1 MNGDDFQ
8 KGFPFKFG
16 SPMDATFPFQTAE
29 PDVTATPHGNIDE
42 LIMMSELQNIKRYG
56 EEFTK
61 FNLDSL
67 ADLFEKLDFSATG
80 FDMPEERKEYIL
92 KAIRRGDKPGGAVAY
107 KSVEPIQFFEMPER
121 NKLLL
126 RPPTEVGGLM
136 QRSRDPEGFLNKFS
150 TPDPDTLLISD
161 VRDKMWSPDEQL
173 RILIHE
179 LAHLAGRK
187 YPGSEH
193 KEFYYSEEE
202 GLPYQRDQSWYDE
215 FVTEPLLAQVAT
227 LYPTDQ
233 ERKKLVSD
241 IFGQG
246 SNMETMQET
255 TDRLRKRSME
265 EALDNLLIKMRKK

>member
-1 MNGDDFQ
+1 VNGD
-8 KGFPFKFG
+8 FP
-16 SPMDATFPFQTAE
+16 QTYSAE
-29 PDVTATPHGNIDE
+29 PDMTATPHGNIDE
-42 LIMMSELQNIKRYG
+42 LITMAELQNIKRYG

-80 FDMPEERKEYIL
+80 FDMPKERKEYIL
-92 KAIRRGDKPGGAVAY
+92 KTIRRGDEPGGAVAY
-107 KSVEPIQFFEMPER
+107 KSVEPIQFFELPER

-126 RPPTEVGGLM
+126 RPPTKVGGLM
-136 QRSRDPEGFLNKFS
+136 QESRDTEGFLNKFS

-161 VRDKMWSPDEQL
+161 IRERMWSPNEQL

-179 LAHLAGRK
+179 LAHIAGRK
-187 YPGSEH
+187 YPWSGHESQWTEQ
-193 KEFYYSEEE
+193 
-202 GLPYQRDQSWYDE
+202 GLVKRDQEWYDE
-215 FVTEPLLAQVAT
+215 FVTGPLLDQVAT

-246 SNMETMQET
+246 SSAL
-255 TDRLRKRSME
+255 TDE
-265 EALDNLLIKMRKK
+265 EALDKNVFEKKIMRMKTLEQESLDKLLMNMRKK